1 MSATEE
7 TIVWNESITFIRD
20 FYKMLWDF
28 WKTEK
33 RNNLYLIV
41 QYLELKKNIV
51 PTVNQSISRKILED
65 KYDLI
70 GYGVIKLNDENG
82 KLIYGTFTVPLYN
95 PPIYVGELFDEDKTK
110 MIVKLD
116 VREVSITVSLL
127 TLQLNYIL
135 LIDY

>member
-7 TIVWNESITFIRD
+7 TVVWNESITFIRD
-20 FYKMLWDF
+20 FYKMLLDF

-33 RNNLYLIV
+33 RNNLYLII
-41 QYLELKKNIV
+41 QYLELKKNAI

-65 KYDLI
+65 EYDLI

-82 KLIYGTFTVPLYN
+82 KLIYGAFTVPLYN
-95 PPIYVGELFDEDKTK
+95 PPIYVEELLDEDKTK

-116 VREVSITVSLL
+116 VREVSITISLL

>member
-1 MSATEE
+1 
-7 TIVWNESITFIRD
+7 
-20 FYKMLWDF
+20 MLWDF

-41 QYLELKKNIV
+41 QYLELKKNVV

-65 KYDLI
+65 EYDLI

-95 PPIYVGELFDEDKTK
+95 PPIYVEELLDEDKTK

-116 VREVSITVSLL
+116 VREVSITVSL
-127 TLQLNYIL
+127 
-135 LIDY
+135 